1 MTNETKIER
10 LAILFQEREDD
21 YVRTTKQIFEIIRP
35 NVLEGIAEFFKTT
48 VEAVQ
53 WHEIKISDASVV
65 ILASFVFP
73 YESSPEVDKMVEELQ
88 ATDDLESVQIQKM
101 MQIMLPVPL
110 LLETKE
116 NIVVWLD
123 TWKKTQE
130 NTRPVPETV
139 KPLQQSA
146 NNTNVQMV
154 DFDPRQLTR
163 DQIAQMLFF
172 QHTTK
177 GIKQ

>member
-1 MTNETKIER
+1 MANTKMEQ
-10 LAILFQEREDD
+10 LAILFQEREDN
-21 YVRTTKQIFEIIRP
+21 YTKITKQIFEIIRP
-35 NVLEGIAEFFKTT
+35 NVLEGIADFFKTS

-53 WHEIKISDASVV
+53 WHEIKILDASVA
-65 ILASFVFP
+65 ILASFVLP
-73 YESSPEVDKMVEELQ
+73 YESSPEIDKMVEELQ
-88 ATDDLESVQIQKM
+88 MTDDLESVQIQKM
-101 MQIMLPVPL
+101 IQIILPVPL

-116 NIVVWLD
+116 NIVAWLD
-123 TWKKTQE
+123 VWKKTQE
-130 NTRPVPETV
+130 SAQIVPEAV
-139 KPLQQSA
+139 KPLQQS
-146 NNTNVQMV
+146 TNATNAQTV